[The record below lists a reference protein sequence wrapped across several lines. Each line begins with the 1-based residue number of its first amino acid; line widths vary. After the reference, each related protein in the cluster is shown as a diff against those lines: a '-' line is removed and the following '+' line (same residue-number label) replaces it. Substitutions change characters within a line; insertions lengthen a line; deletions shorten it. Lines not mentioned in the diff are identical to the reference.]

1 MNRHRA
7 LATGAA
13 CALAVVVLALL
24 VAPTPAVTTPIDA
37 WWQETMEGARPDGAV
52 TVARVLSYVGGGW
65 VAVWLCPIL
74 LAVAALI
81 VRGWRTAIVVVV
93 MLLLSTTTVQVVKN
107 LVARERPDGMLV
119 DSDFGSFPS
128 GHAAN
133 AATIAVVLWLILPRV
148 LGLILGAIWVAVMA
162 LSRTVL
168 SVHWLSDVI
177 GGALTGV
184 AIGLLV
190 AAAFGSWSRAR
201 PRAREPIPA
210 PGETG

>member
-107 LVARERPDGMLV
+107 LVARERPDGMFV

-148 LGLILGAIWVAVMA
+148 LGLILGAIWAAVMA

>member
-133 AATIAVVLWLILPRV
+133 AATIAVVLRLILPRV
-148 LGLILGAIWVAVMA
+148 LGLILGAIWAAVMA

>member
-81 VRGWRTAIVVVV
+81 VRGWRTTIVVVV

-148 LGLILGAIWVAVMA
+148 LGLILGAIWAVVMA

-184 AIGLLV
+184 TIGLL

-201 PRAREPIPA
+201 PRAPGSSPT

>member
-148 LGLILGAIWVAVMA
+148 LGLILGAIWAAVMA

>member
-148 LGLILGAIWVAVMA
+148 LGLILGAIWAVVMA

>member
-37 WWQETMEGARPDGAV
+37 WWQETMEGARPDGV
-52 TVARVLSYVGGGW
+52 ITVARVLSYVGGGW

-148 LGLILGAIWVAVMA
+148 LGLILGAIWAAVMA

>member
-148 LGLILGAIWVAVMA
+148 LGLILGAIWAVVMA

-184 AIGLLV
+184 TIGLL

-201 PRAREPIPA
+201 PRAPGSSPT

>member
-24 VAPTPAVTTPIDA
+24 VTPAPAVTTPIDA

-148 LGLILGAIWVAVMA
+148 LGLILGAIWAAVMA

-201 PRAREPIPA
+201 PRAPGSSPT